1 MIFWWARCFDWI
13 FRDFD
18 LLRFRFL
25 LCYCHWPMV
34 LVALLL
40 NLGFCSFY
48 CFVTWMFVFL
58 TENEFGLDLL
68 VIFRLCVMFCI
79 CLFSVW
85 FWYEFA
91 LRMNHF
97 VESPLVFWLLFN
109 IQCFFFV
116 VDSNF
121 HPIESW
127 ITVLLV
133 ALSLSFS
140 LAHTRKIHFTSD
152 DCVMLEPVY
161 RVNWVT
167 DGNEW
172 I

>member
-1 MIFWWARCFDWI
+1 MSAMFWLDFPR
-13 FRDFD
+13 FRLAPIPFFIV
-18 LLRFRFL
+18 LLSLADGFGRVAFKFRFL
-25 LCYCHWPMV
+25 FVLLFCHMNVCIFNGKWIRSWFVGNISALCYV
-34 LVALLL
+34 LYLSF
-40 NLGFCSFY
+40 FCVILIRI
-48 CFVTWMFVFL
+48 CFT
-58 TENEFGLDLL
+58 NESLCREPFGILIA
-68 VIFRLCVMFCI
+68 VQYSM
-79 CLFSVW
+79 
-85 FWYEFA
+85 
-91 LRMNHF
+91 
-97 VESPLVFWLLFN
+97 
-109 IQCFFFV
+109 FFFV